1 MVKRC
6 VTMSSLRDGIVLWE
20 LQELKCQQR
29 LFHETDVVRNS
40 QVGWMVFILPWKMV
54 KCKRRFALVKYM
66 TVANTQMKFLLK
78 TVDHTSSTSFSS
90 FHPIVNYVIVVQT
103 EWNNAMTEQLIHK
116 SICVH
121 MYFKRIKI
129 VYSLSKSLKRCTN
142 D

>member
-1 MVKRC
+1 
-6 VTMSSLRDGIVLWE
+6 
-20 LQELKCQQR
+20 
-29 LFHETDVVRNS
+29 
-40 QVGWMVFILPWKMV
+40 MVFILPWKMV
-54 KCKRRFALVKYM
+54 KCTGRFALVNYM

>member
-1 MVKRC
+1 
-6 VTMSSLRDGIVLWE
+6 
-20 LQELKCQQR
+20 
-29 LFHETDVVRNS
+29 
-40 QVGWMVFILPWKMV
+40 MVFILPWKMV
-54 KCKRRFALVKYM
+54 TCTGRFALVKYM

-103 EWNNAMTEQLIHK
+103 EWNTKQLIHK

>member
-1 MVKRC
+1 
-6 VTMSSLRDGIVLWE
+6 
-20 LQELKCQQR
+20 
-29 LFHETDVVRNS
+29 
-40 QVGWMVFILPWKMV
+40 MVFILPWKMV
-54 KCKRRFALVKYM
+54 KCTGRFASVNYL

-103 EWNNAMTEQLIHK
+103 EWNNAMTKKLIRK

-129 VYSLSKSLKRCTN
+129 VYSLSKSLKRYTN